1 MAFRVQDPVSGLFW
15 EVDAGHRIRLTEKG
29 SLYIYN
35 TDGSI
40 VNSDTGM
47 PLRIAGNK
55 VIEGDWPVK
64 WQIVDGVISVDDEHI
79 IQYDEC
85 SETLRVASTP
95 ASWVQVPAGASAAPE
110 PVAVPEPEPVAVP
123 EPEPVA
129 VPEPEAESE
138 SASESEPE
146 PEPEDDDEEDVPV
159 ARSAAL
165 IEEALNAQAADAEA

>member
-15 EVDAGHRIRLTEKG
+15 EVDGGYRIRLAEKG
-29 SLYIYN
+29 SIY
-35 TDGSI
+35 THCDSLAI
-40 VNSDTGM
+40 VNTETGM

-64 WQIVDGVISVDDEHI
+64 WRIVDGTISMDDEHI

-85 SETLRVASTP
+85 SSSLRVASTP
-95 ASWVQVPAGASAAPE
+95 ASWVLVPAGAEPIDE
-110 PVAVPEPEPVAVP
+110 PVAESVAESVAEPESEDEEVPELVT
-123 EPEPVA
+123 
-129 VPEPEAESE
+129 
-138 SASESEPE
+138 
-146 PEPEDDDEEDVPV
+146 DDEEDVPV

>member
-15 EVDAGHRIRLTEKG
+15 EVDAGYRIRLAEKG
-29 SLYIYN
+29 SVYIYN
-35 TDGSI
+35 TDGAI

-55 VIEGDWPVK
+55 VVEGDWSVK
-64 WQIVDGVISVDDEHI
+64 WQIVDGVISMDDEHI

-85 SETLRVASTP
+85 SESLRVASTP
-95 ASWVQVPAGASAAPE
+95 ASWVLVPAGSE
-110 PVAVPEPEPVAVP
+110 PVAVAVMPVAAPEPEPVAVP

-129 VPEPEAESE
+129 VPEPE
-138 SASESEPE
+138 PE
-146 PEPEDDDEEDVPV
+146 TEDEVPADDEEDVPV

-165 IEEALNAQAADAEA
+165 IEEALNAQAADTKS